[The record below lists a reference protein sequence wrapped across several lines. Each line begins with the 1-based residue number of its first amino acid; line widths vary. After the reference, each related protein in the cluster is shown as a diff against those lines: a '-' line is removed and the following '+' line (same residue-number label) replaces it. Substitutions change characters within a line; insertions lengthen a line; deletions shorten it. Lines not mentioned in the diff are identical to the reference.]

1 MNTLK
6 PTQCPDTLRWYV
18 TGYLTGR
25 KYWGHSARAAE
36 LLAQSYFYK

>member
-1 MNTLK
+1 MK
-6 PTQCPDTLRWYV
+6 AKQCETTKNWFIV
-18 TGYLTGR
+18 GFSGY